1 MKIRD
6 IRSGDLVY
14 WKGEGFWAWLVR
26 FWTRPKFWSWRPAP
40 FFHVGV
46 AWWNGASLFVTD
58 ASLGGVRCYY
68 FHIDPPSHVQ
78 PTHSAWSED
87 TTRFM
92 REQIGKPYSYR
103 TGFLTLFQVAGHGS
117 SAWMCSEYAVK
128 LLSSMGWGFG
138 SYQPTP
144 EGLRKSILQVSGVDA
159 EVIE

>member
-46 AWWNGASLFVTD
+46 AWWNGVSLFITD
-58 ASLGGVRCYY
+58 ASREGVRCIP
-68 FHIDPPSHVQ
+68 FHRDAPSHCQ
-78 PTHSAWSED
+78 HTHSAWCD
-87 TTRFM
+87 ATTRLM
-92 REQIGKPYSYR
+92 REMIGKPYSYK
-103 TGFLTLFQVAGHGS
+103 TSFLTLFQIAGHGS

-128 LLSSMGWGFG
+128 ILSTMGWGFG

-144 EGLRKSILQVSGVDA
+144 EGLRRSVEDVSGFKV